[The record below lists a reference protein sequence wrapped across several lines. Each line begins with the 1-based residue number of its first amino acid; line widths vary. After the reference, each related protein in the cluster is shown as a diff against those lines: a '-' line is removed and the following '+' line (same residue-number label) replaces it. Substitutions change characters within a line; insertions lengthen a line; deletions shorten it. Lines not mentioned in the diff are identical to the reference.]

1 MINETNYSVGKDL
14 YSAGYALKYPNG
26 DYSLERAIPSPILSD
41 RDQIHT
47 VMDGETLQSIA
58 YRYYGDSGFWYQI
71 AEANQIVNPISD
83 EEFYIGRRLII
94 PLYGIIE

>member
-1 MINETNYSVGKDL
+1 MINESNYAVGKDL
-14 YSAGYALKYPNG
+14 YSAGYALKYSNG
-26 DYSLERAIPSPILSD
+26 DYSLERPIPIPIYSD
-41 RDQIHT
+41 SDQIHT
-47 VMDGETLQSIA
+47 VMDGETLQSLA

-71 AEANQIVNPISD
+71 AEANQIVNPISN

>member
-1 MINETNYSVGKDL
+1 MINESNYAVGKDL
-14 YSAGYALKYPNG
+14 YSAGYALKYSNG
-26 DYSLERAIPSPILSD
+26 DYSLERPIPIPIYSD
-41 RDQIHT
+41 SDQIHT

>member
-1 MINETNYSVGKDL
+1 MINESNYAVGKDL
-14 YSAGYALKYPNG
+14 YSAGYALKYSNG
-26 DYSLERAIPSPILSD
+26 DYSLERPIPIPIYSD
-41 RDQIHT
+41 SDQIHT

-71 AEANQIVNPISD
+71 AEANQIVNPISN

>member
-1 MINETNYSVGKDL
+1 MINETNYKVGKDL
-14 YSAGYALKYPNG
+14 YNSGYALKYPNG

-58 YRYYGDSGFWYQI
+58 YSYYGDSGYWYQI
-71 AEANQIVNPISD
+71 AEANMIINPLS
-83 EEFYIGRRLII
+83 EKEFFIGRRLII

>member
-1 MINETNYSVGKDL
+1 MINESNYAVGKDL
-14 YSAGYALKYPNG
+14 YSAGYALKYSNG
-26 DYSLERAIPSPILSD
+26 DYSLERPIPIPIYSD
-41 RDQIHT
+41 SDQIHT

-71 AEANQIVNPISD
+71 AEANQIINPISD

>member
-1 MINETNYSVGKDL
+1 MINETNYKVGKDL
-14 YSAGYALKYPNG
+14 YNAGYALKYPNG

-41 RDQIHT
+41 NDQIHT

-58 YRYYGDSGFWYQI
+58 YSYFGDSGYWYQI
-71 AEANQIVNPISD
+71 AEANLIINPLS
-83 EEFYIGRRLII
+83 EKEFFIGRRLII

>member
-1 MINETNYSVGKDL
+1 MINESNYAVGKDL

-26 DYSLERAIPSPILSD
+26 DYSLERPIPIPIYSD
-41 RDQIHT
+41 SDQIHT

-71 AEANQIVNPISD
+71 AEANQIVNPISN

>member
-1 MINETNYSVGKDL
+1 MINENNYAVGKDL
-14 YSAGYALKYPNG
+14 YSAGYALKYSNG
-26 DYSLERAIPSPILSD
+26 DYSLERPIPIPIYSD
-41 RDQIHT
+41 SDQIHT
-47 VMDGETLQSIA
+47 VLDGETLQSIA

-83 EEFYIGRRLII
+83 EEFYVGRRLII

>member
-1 MINETNYSVGKDL
+1 MINETNYKVGKDL
-14 YSAGYALKYPNG
+14 YNSGYALKYPNG

-41 RDQIHT
+41 SDQIHT

-58 YRYYGDSGFWYQI
+58 YSYFGDSGYWYQI
-71 AEANQIVNPISD
+71 AEANLIINPLSD
-83 EEFYIGRRLII
+83 KEFFVGRRLII